1 MVANP
6 KDEVVVSAGA
16 STATTFQNMPTPS
29 ITRSPFGAVHGQT
42 VDLYTLDNGA
52 GMAVMVMT
60 YGATVTQLLAPDRNG
75 RSANVVLGLPT
86 LADYVAKNSPSSL
99 GGPYFGSIV
108 GRYANRI
115 ANGTFTLDGRTYR
128 VGVNDP
134 PNSLHGGLDGL
145 DHKVWTATVVPA
157 TRDSVGLELRCTSPD
172 LEEGFPG
179 ALAVGV
185 TYTLTDRNA
194 LELDYR
200 ATTSETTVVN
210 LTSHIY
216 WNLGGEAAG
225 PIDDHVVRL
234 DASRYTPV
242 DETLIPTGEI
252 APVAG
257 TPFDLTRAKPI
268 GSGRYDHNFVLDRAP
283 GSTDLIEAAGVQHPA
298 SGRRLE
304 VLTTEPGIQFY
315 SGNFLDGTLAG
326 TSGKAYGQRDG
337 FVLETQH
344 FPDSPNRPDFPST
357 VLHPGET
364 FRSSTVFRLSVE
376 Q

>member
-1 MVANP
+1 V
-6 KDEVVVSAGA
+6 
-16 STATTFQNMPTPS
+16 PTPS
-29 ITRSPFGAVHGQT
+29 ITRSPFGAAHGQP
-42 VDLYTLDNGA
+42 VDLYTLDNGV
-52 GMAVMVMT
+52 GLAVMVMA
-60 YGATVTQLLAPDRNG
+60 YGATVTQLHAPDRNG

-115 ANGTFTLDGRTYR
+115 AKGTFTLDGRTHR
-128 VGVNDP
+128 VGVNAP
-134 PNSLHGGLDGL
+134 PNSLHGGLDGF
-145 DHKVWTATVVPA
+145 DHKVWTATAVPA
-157 TRDSVGLELRCTSPD
+157 TRDRVGLELRCTSPD

-179 ALAVGV
+179 ELAVGV
-185 TYTLTDRNA
+185 TYTLTGRNA

-234 DASRYTPV
+234 NASRYTPV
-242 DETLIPTGEI
+242 DEALIPTGEI

-268 GSGRYDHNFVLDRAP
+268 GSRRYDHNFVLDRAP
-283 GSTDLIEAAGVQHPA
+283 GSTDLIEAAGVQHPV

-326 TSGKAYGQRDG
+326 TSGKTYRQRDG

-344 FPDSPNRPDFPST
+344 FPDSPNRPNFPST

-364 FRSSTVFRLSVE
+364 FRSTTVFRLSVE

>member
-1 MVANP
+1 V
-6 KDEVVVSAGA
+6 
-16 STATTFQNMPTPS
+16 PTPS
-29 ITRSPFGAVHGQT
+29 ITRSPFGTAHGQK

-52 GMAVMVMT
+52 GMVVMVIT
-60 YGATVTQLLAPDRNG
+60 YGATVTQLFAPDRHG

-115 ANGTFTLDGRTYR
+115 AKGTFTLDGRTHR
-128 VGVNDP
+128 VGVNAP

-145 DHKVWTATVVPA
+145 DHKVWTATEVPA
-157 TRDSVGLELRCTSPD
+157 TRGRVGLELSCTSPD

-185 TYTLTDRNA
+185 TYTLTDGNV
-194 LELDYR
+194 LQLDYR

-225 PIDDHVVRL
+225 PIDDHVLRI
-234 DASRYTPV
+234 DASHYTPV
-242 DETLIPTGEI
+242 DEALLPTGEI

-257 TPFDLTRAKPI
+257 TQFDFTRARPI
-268 GSGRYDHNFVLDRAP
+268 GNGWYDHNFVLDRAP
-283 GSTDLIEAAGVQHPA
+283 GSTGLIDAAGVHHPA
-298 SGRRLE
+298 SGRRLD

-315 SGNFLDGTLAG
+315 TGNFLDGTLAG
-326 TSGKAYGQRDG
+326 TSGKAYRQRDG
-337 FVLETQH
+337 FALETQH
-344 FPDSPNRPDFPST
+344 FPDSPNHPNFPST

-364 FRSSTVFRLSVE
+364 FASTTVFRLSTPASAV
-376 Q
+376 

>member
-1 MVANP
+1 
-6 KDEVVVSAGA
+6 
-16 STATTFQNMPTPS
+16 MPTPS
-29 ITRSPFGAVHGQT
+29 ITRSPFGAAHGQT

-60 YGATVTQLLAPDRNG
+60 YGATVTQLHAPDRNG

-128 VGVNDP
+128 VGVNVP
-134 PNSLHGGLDGL
+134 PNSLHGGFDGL

-157 TRDSVGLELRCTSPD
+157 TRDRVGLELRCTSPD

-179 ALAVGV
+179 ELAVGV

-194 LELDYR
+194 LQLDYR

-234 DASRYTPV
+234 NASRYTPV
-242 DETLIPTGEI
+242 DETFIPTGEI

-268 GSGRYDHNFVLDRAP
+268 GSRRYDHNFVLDRAP

-326 TSGKAYGQRDG
+326 TSGKAYRQRDG
-337 FVLETQH
+337 FALETQH
-344 FPDSPNRPDFPST
+344 FPDSPNRPNFPST

-364 FRSSTVFRLSVE
+364 FRSTTVFRLSVE
-376 Q
+376 S